1 MWRMSKAQAL
11 IFVALVLVHSKRE
24 HSALRPGGYG
34 LTGKTPVPDDHF
46 FQWISVIAPMRRG
59 TNRRI

>member
-24 HSALRPGGYG
+24 HSALRPGGYV
-34 LTGKTPVPDDHF
+34 LTGKTPRPGRSFLSMDQCDRADAA
-46 FQWISVIAPMRRG
+46 W
-59 TNRRI
+59 N